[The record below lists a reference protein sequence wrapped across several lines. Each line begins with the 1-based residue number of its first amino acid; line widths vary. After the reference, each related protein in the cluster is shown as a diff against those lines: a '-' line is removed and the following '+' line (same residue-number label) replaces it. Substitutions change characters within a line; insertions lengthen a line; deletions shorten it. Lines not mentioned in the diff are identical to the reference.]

1 MAGCGA
7 SPDFSKVFRYY
18 EALSVEDY
26 VQMYVHS
33 PSFRRETAV
42 STGERD
48 GRSSQIYADHRGAN
62 ALLLWLDL
70 APVFCSG

>member
-1 MAGCGA
+1 
-7 SPDFSKVFRYY
+7 
-18 EALSVEDY
+18 
-26 VQMYVHS
+26 MYMHS
-33 PSFRRETAV
+33 PSFRKETAI

-70 APVFCSG
+70 APVFCGG